1 MSFFCTLAFQSDNF
15 GLCGKGGLKLLSD
28 LQLLWS
34 GNMDMAFIFMAQER
48 QQCDGKAQMPEMTA
62 DNTTLTV
69 QTNTM
74 QSQQANIKV

>member
-1 MSFFCTLAFQSDNF
+1 
-15 GLCGKGGLKLLSD
+15 
-28 LQLLWS
+28 
-34 GNMDMAFIFMAQER
+34 MDMAFIFMAQER

-74 QSQQANIKV
+74 QNQQANIKV

>member
-1 MSFFCTLAFQSDNF
+1 
-15 GLCGKGGLKLLSD
+15 
-28 LQLLWS
+28 
-34 GNMDMAFIFMAQER
+34 MDMAFIFMAQQR
-48 QQCDGKAQMPEMTA
+48 QQRDGEAQMPEMTA

>member
-1 MSFFCTLAFQSDNF
+1 
-15 GLCGKGGLKLLSD
+15 
-28 LQLLWS
+28 
-34 GNMDMAFIFMAQER
+34 MDMAFIFMAQER
-48 QQCDGKAQMPEMTA
+48 QCDGKAQMPEMTA